1 MTHTVGAKGQ
11 VVIPKHLRDALT
23 IKPGQE
29 VAFERQGDGVVVRK
43 VATATTSA
51 PLKARFAGSL
61 LTALVT
67 FMAHNNVD
75 IGSVFGA
82 GDNAPAVDPK
92 L

>member
-29 VAFERQGDGVVVRK
+29 VMFERQGDGVVVRK
-43 VATATTSA
+43 VTTATASA

-61 LTALVT
+61 LTAALLEARRADRRT
-67 FMAHNNVD
+67 ENNTMSSD
-75 IGSVFGA
+75 A
-82 GDNAPAVDPK
+82 E
-92 L
+92 